1 MITFFTHCRPFVG
14 EFDGIQTAAISSW
27 TTVADDVQVIL
38 VGDDGVDAAK
48 RLNVDHKP
56 LSGYNEFGT
65 PLVNAL
71 FAVGHDYARHD
82 IMCEISSDIILSA
95 DCALA
100 FETMLK
106 YDDRPFMVGARIDV
120 DKDADGEPRYA
131 KHQGCAID
139 YFAYARGTL
148 GDIPPFAIGR
158 DIYDQWL
165 LWAARHK
172 WDMMTID
179 ATDDIFALHI
189 NHART
194 PRDDSFAAE
203 RLENDRLAIESG
215 CRTRMNIE
223 HAEYVM
229 SAHKVAKR

>member
-1 MITFFTHCRPFVG
+1 MITFFTHCRPFEG
-14 EFDGIQTAAISSW
+14 EFDRIQTTAISSW
-27 TTVADDVQVIL
+27 MSVADDVQVTL
-38 VGDDGVDAAK
+38 VGDNGVDAAK
-48 RLNVDHKP
+48 RLKIDHADI
-56 LSGYNEFGT
+56 SGYNEYGT

-71 FAVGHDYARHD
+71 FDAGQAHAMHD

-100 FETMLK
+100 FQTMLK
-106 YDDRPFMVGARIDV
+106 YDDRPFMVGARMDIV
-120 DKDADGEPRYA
+120 QTEGGPQPVQHA
-131 KHQGCAID
+131 GCAID
-139 YFAYARGTL
+139 YFAFMHGTL

-179 ATDDIFALHI
+179 ATDDIFALHVE
-189 NHART
+189 HART

-203 RLENDRLAIESG
+203 RLENDRLAIETG
-215 CRTRMNIE
+215 CRTRMNVE

-229 SAHKVAKR
+229 SKHEVTKR